1 MMRRQTNLIQLVSL
15 SVWLGAAVFFSGAVA
30 PALFAALPS
39 RSLAGEVVG
48 RLLPWIFYGGI
59 LAGAL
64 VIVTQWR
71 ETGEWNW
78 RGRETAGAL
87 MIAAC
92 AIAQFVIA
100 PRIERMRGDIGGPIE
115 VLSIDD
121 ARRVAFGRLHG
132 ASVGW
137 LGVAMLA
144 AAVGAVGAVRDIRDV
159 RHGIHTL

>member
-1 MMRRQTNLIQLVSL
+1 MRRQTDLLQLICL
-15 SVWLGAAVFFSGAVA
+15 SVWLGAAAFFSAAVA

-48 RLLPWIFYGGI
+48 RLLPWVFYSGIFT
-59 LAGAL
+59 GAL
-64 VIVTQWR
+64 LIVTQWR
-71 ETGEWNW
+71 ENGEWNW

-87 MIAAC
+87 MIGAC
-92 AIAQFVIA
+92 AVAQFLIA
-100 PRIERMRGDIGGPIE
+100 PRIERIRSDIGGPIE

-121 ARRVAFGRLHG
+121 TRRVAFGRLHG

-144 AAVGAVGAVRDIRDV
+144 AAVGAVGAARDASGVRRS
-159 RHGIHTL
+159 IHPL